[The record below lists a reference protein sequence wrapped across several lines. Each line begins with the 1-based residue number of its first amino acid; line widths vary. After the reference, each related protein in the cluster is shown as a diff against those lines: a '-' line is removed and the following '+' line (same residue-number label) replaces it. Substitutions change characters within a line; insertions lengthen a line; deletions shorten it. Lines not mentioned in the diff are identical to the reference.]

1 MQISKQHSFQGT
13 FIAANNGSACR
24 CPTARN
30 KSRLNQPLSFFQ
42 RFLLVTLC
50 VSALAVASGTEH
62 EFVEHEQELLEEFN
76 YGDGW
81 SWDEVFVNDVPDE
94 FDLGSGRSS
103 GSDSSGSSS
112 SDSDSDT
119 EEPTTPEPTTPEPTT
134 PEPTTPEPTTPEPTT
149 PEPTTPEPTTPGPTT
164 PDVTTPDTTTAVAK
178 VQNYLDSKLIHIPL
192 HIRLKTD
199 R

>member
-1 MQISKQHSFQGT
+1 M
-13 FIAANNGSACR
+13 
-24 CPTARN
+24 
-30 KSRLNQPLSFFQ
+30 
-42 RFLLVTLC
+42 C
-50 VSALAVASGTEH
+50 VSALASGAEYD
-62 EFVEHEQELLEEFN
+62 FVEQEQEVLEEFN

-81 SWDEVFVNDVPDE
+81 SWDGVFVNDLPDE
-94 FDLGSGRSS
+94 LDLGSGRSS

-112 SDSDSDT
+112 SDSDSDR

-149 PEPTTPEPTTPGPTT
+149 PEPTTPEPTTPEPTT

-178 VQNYLDSKLIHIPL
+178 VENYLDATLIHVTL
-192 HIRLKTD
+192 YIRLKA